1 MSVWLEPF
9 ARFTFK
15 DALDIFLV
23 AVILYQLLLLLKGTR
38 VMNMLVGL
46 GSLVILTTGARL
58 LGLKALNALLG
69 EIFFYLPLALLLL
82 FQQDIRRIL
91 TSLIKN
97 PFTRL
102 MTAGPQEKIIQEIV
116 LAAASLSSKH
126 TGALIVVERHD
137 GLRQVA
143 ETGVAVNAEV
153 SLELLETIF
162 MPRTP
167 LHDGAVLVQ
176 GDRLAAAG
184 CFLPLTQNAALTK
197 EFGTRHRAA
206 IGLTEESDALA
217 VVVSEETGVVS
228 FAVDGHLQRF
238 LDSKSLREL
247 LYQYMVAKRKR

>member
-217 VVVSEETGVVS
+217 VVVSEETGMVS

-247 LYQYMVAKRKR
+247 LYQYLVVKRAK

>member
-1 MSVWLEPF
+1 MIPWLEPF
-9 ARFTFK
+9 ARFTLR
-15 DALDIFLV
+15 DGLDILLV
-23 AVILYQLLLLLKGTR
+23 AAIAYQVLLLLKGTR

-46 GSLVILTTGARL
+46 GSLLVLYSAARL
-58 LGLKALNALLG
+58 LTLRALNSLLG
-69 EIFFYLPLALLLL
+69 AVFFYLPLALLLL

-91 TSLIKN
+91 TSLVKN
-97 PFTRL
+97 PFSRL
-102 MTAGPQEKIIQEIV
+102 MSAGPEEKIIQEIV
-116 LAAASLSSKH
+116 LASAALSSRH
-126 TGALIVVERHD
+126 TGALIVLERGD

-143 ETGVAVNAEV
+143 ETGVAVGGEV

-167 LHDGAVLVQ
+167 LHDGAVIIQ
-176 GDRLAAAG
+176 GDRIAAAG

-206 IGLTEESDALA
+206 IGITEETDAVA
-217 VVVSEETGVVS
+217 VVVSEETGMVS

-247 LYQYMVAKRKR
+247 LFQYLVAKRQK

>member
-1 MSVWLEPF
+1 MSLWMEPF
-9 ARFTFK
+9 ARFTLK
-15 DALDIFLV
+15 DALDILLV
-23 AVILYQLLLLLKGTR
+23 AIILYQLLLLLKGTR

-69 EIFFYLPLALLLL
+69 EIFFYLPLALLIL

-91 TSLIKN
+91 TSLVKN

-102 MTAGPQEKIIQEIV
+102 MTAEPQEKIIQEIV
-116 LAAASLSSKH
+116 LASAALSSKH

-137 GLRQVA
+137 GLRPVA
-143 ETGVAVNAEV
+143 ETGVPVNAEL

-167 LHDGAVLVQ
+167 LHDGAVIVQ

-206 IGLTEESDALA
+206 IGLTEETDAVA
-217 VVVSEETGVVS
+217 VVVSEETGMVS

-247 LYQYMVAKRKR
+247 LYQYLVAKRKK